1 VTSKKQGIS
10 MRQIR
15 LKSDGDF
22 FTLAPDF
29 VMPYQ
34 TARTEDVENALFL
47 RKFGVPYW
55 VLTHIYGRN
64 DMYWYRLEQAL
75 GRFNLVGTTVKSSEA
90 LPQHLLADEK
100 HSKRSGEK
108 QYIAMTVGNEC
119 ILGAEMTESASEA
132 SLTQAYGV
140 FAEEARMVNP
150 DYAPE
155 TVNTDGWA
163 ATQKA
168 WKHAF
173 ANITVILCFL
183 HAFIKI
189 RDRATKVLDTFFNQ
203 AADKVWEAYRADSKA
218 GFSQRI
224 RRLQEWA
231 KKSVPESPMKKHILN
246 LCSKRDRF
254 SVSYAHPDAH
264 RTSNM
269 VDRLMRFF
277 DRLSF
282 DGMYF
287 HGSLKSGGQRV
298 RAWAILMNFAPSSPA
313 TVKKYDGKLSPAERL
328 NGKRYADSWLKNL
341 LLSASMN
348 GASGH
353 Q

>member
-1 VTSKKQGIS
+1 
-10 MRQIR
+10 
-15 LKSDGDF
+15 
-22 FTLAPDF
+22 
-29 VMPYQ
+29 
-34 TARTEDVENALFL
+34 
-47 RKFGVPYW
+47 
-55 VLTHIYGRN
+55 
-64 DMYWYRLEQAL
+64 L
-75 GRFNLVGTTVKSSEA
+75 GCFNLVGTTVKFAEA

-119 ILGAEMTESASEA
+119 ILGAELTESASEEA
-132 SLTQAYGV
+132 LTRAYSV

-168 WKHAF
+168 WKNAF

-203 AADKVWEAYRADSKA
+203 AADRVWEAYRADGKA

-224 RRLQEWA
+224 RRLKEWA
-231 KKSVPESPMKKHILN
+231 EKSVPESPMKNHILN

-277 DRLSF
+277 DRLRNSPEINCR
-282 DGMYF
+282 F
-287 HGSLKSGGQRV
+287 HEVSGTAV
-298 RAWAILMNFAPSSPA
+298 
-313 TVKKYDGKLSPAERL
+313 
-328 NGKRYADSWLKNL
+328 
-341 LLSASMN
+341 
-348 GASGH
+348 
-353 Q
+353 